1 MSDPAQPSQPAQPAQ
16 PARQTEASIVGLRA
30 GKLDAKLLF
39 LIWSLPGLM
48 HALQGWVFETATA
61 SPVQIFLF
69 YVPWWWPWIAA
80 TPVVLGL
87 ADKLPISD
95 DLETLPAA
103 DETDRPPV
111 VEPGPKTWC
120 LHALLAIFMAAVH
133 MWLLL
138 MWGSLFP
145 VFSRPEVDTESF
157 LRSLLQ
163 PVFMVSLSSYLLILC
178 AHYIAGL
185 AARLHQRNLQENR
198 LLGRLAEAEIR
209 SLRMQLQPEALAESF
224 EAISN
229 QVQNGEFDTA
239 ESAINRLARDLRE
252 TLRHG
257 DNLPEVWSNPD
268 FERRSRRRHR
278 P

>member
-1 MSDPAQPSQPAQPAQ
+1 MA
-16 PARQTEASIVGLRA
+16 EATSPTGATITGLRA
-30 GKLDAKLLF
+30 GKLDPKLLL

-48 HALQGWVFETATA
+48 HALQGWVFETAA
-61 SPVQIFLF
+61 VSPLHIFLF

-80 TPVVLGL
+80 TPLVLGL
-87 ADKLPISD
+87 AEKLPISD
-95 DLETLPAA
+95 DLEPLPAA
-103 DETDRPPV
+103 DEPDHPPM

-120 LHALLAIFMAAVH
+120 LHALAALLFAALH
-133 MWLLL
+133 IWLLL
-138 MWGSLFP
+138 LWGRLFP
-145 VFSRPEVDTESF
+145 AFNRPEINTESF
-157 LRSLLQ
+157 LRSLAQ

-209 SLRMQLQPEALAESF
+209 SLRMQLRPEALAESF
-224 EAISN
+224 EAISK
-229 QVQNGEFDTA
+229 QALNGELDAA
-239 ESAINRLARDLRE
+239 ESAISQLARDLRE

-268 FERRSRRRHR
+268 LERKSRLRR
-278 P
+278 PP